1 MGHVNS
7 WLLLFMVLH
16 SQYCLSF
23 SWYFSSKN
31 AADSKGVVS
40 KFSREP
46 LHSQKGVELLKNAKQ
61 MSVSSNSCWQNA
73 FQNLLAG
80 CSQILAV
87 EEYRSR
93 FAWHLSDCF
102 QKDSGRSPFPHCDWE
117 SSMKTCLQ
125 KLDEDARDVYL
136 EFYVE
141 TNSICHQI
149 QLSFFE
155 LPCFTYTSICL
166 CTLFMLIL

>member
-7 WLLLFMVLH
+7 WLLMFMILH
-16 SQYCLSF
+16 TQYCLSF
-23 SWYFSSKN
+23 SWYFSWKN
-31 AADSKGVVS
+31 AADSKGVVP

-46 LHSQKGVELLKNAKQ
+46 RHSNKGVEQLKNAKP
-61 MSVSSNSCWQNA
+61 MSVSSNLCWQNA
-73 FQNLLAG
+73 YQNLFTG
-80 CSQILAV
+80 CSQILAA

-93 FAWHLSDCF
+93 LAWHLSDCF

-125 KLDEDARDVYL
+125 KLDVDARDIYL

-149 QLSFFE
+149 QLSFFA
-155 LPCFTYTSICL
+155 LLCFTNTSIIYVL
-166 CTLFMLIL
+166 CFS